1 MKCHEFQGLIDAYL
15 RQEIAEP
22 LREPFEEHFFGCRR
36 CFLSL
41 KINETLRDREVEIP
55 VEPLPR
61 PQPLRFPRPLLA
73 AAAVCLVLLS
83 AILLLRPERRAGRLR
98 EIARF
103 DPPLY
108 HQGEIRGLDN
118 NGDGLQEREFARAM
132 RSFQER
138 DYAAA
143 LRILERPALSRPG
156 NPKHDFFRA
165 VALLGSGKAERA
177 GAILDGII
185 ADMNPSYFDEAHYY
199 KGFVLLRLGRV
210 AEARAQFA
218 KLARMLSPMAG
229 KAQEM
234 VQKID
239 EL

>member
-1 MKCHEFQGLIDAYL
+1 MKCHEFQSLIDAYL

-22 LREPFEEHFFGCRR
+22 LREPFEEHFFGCRS

-41 KINETLRDREVEIP
+41 KINETLRAREVEIP

-61 PQPLRFPRPLLA
+61 PRLLRFPRPLLA
-73 AAAVCLVLLS
+73 AAAVFLVLLS
-83 AILLLRPERRAGRLR
+83 TILLLRPDRRSGRLR

-108 HQGEIRGLDN
+108 HQGEIRG
-118 NGDGLQEREFARAM
+118 GDAAEERDFARAM

-143 LRILERPALSRPG
+143 LRVLERPAFSRSG

-165 VALLGSGKAERA
+165 VALLGSGEAERA

-210 AEARAQFA
+210 PEARAQFA
-218 KLARMLSPMAG
+218 MLARMLSPMAD

-239 EL
+239 EF